1 MNGLKRWFL
10 NLYYEFYY
18 RKVDRD
24 VCCCG
29 SSNCDGD
36 YSHSY
41 VNARDYC
48 YLARLVEAISSAFK
62 QLDKKA

>member
-1 MNGLKRWFL
+1 MNRVKRFFWIVVYKFQ
-10 NLYYEFYY
+10 Y
-18 RKVDRD
+18 RKVDPD

-41 VNARDYC
+41 VNAKDY
-48 YLARLVEAISSAFK
+48 YI
-62 QLDKKA
+62 DKAVNSKF